1 MEGRIF
7 QDGQAVRA
15 SREPEEQED
24 LSPGRSAGRP
34 PKGLGPL
41 RPEGDSPQQ
50 AAITGVR
57 KGCWRGPGSFY
68 TFSQGPQGPTLL
80 PFPSEGDLEK
90 TEQRKKYYS
99 LCPSV
104 ELRQVGT
111 FKKDFTKTQENT
123 KVLRSLSSSP
133 CQFPALPH
141 GLWHHGHLDR
151 PLCGLCFGPLLQGWA
166 LSLTLPLSHRV
177 PGTQRGPQG
186 SAK

>member
-41 RPEGDSPQQ
+41 SPEGDSPQQ
-50 AAITGVR
+50 AAITCVR

-90 TEQRKKYYS
+90 TEQRKQQ
-99 LCPSV
+99 LDGA
-104 ELRQVGT
+104 LRQVNKRIHSEI
-111 FKKDFTKTQENT
+111 FY
-123 KVLRSLSSSP
+123 SLQDQISMEFFHWLTGP
-133 CQFPALPH
+133 CLIFP
-141 GLWHHGHLDR
+141 
-151 PLCGLCFGPLLQGWA
+151 
-166 LSLTLPLSHRV
+166 
-177 PGTQRGPQG
+177 PQG
-186 SAK
+186 EE